1 MRCASPIRHVV
12 RIPARPARR
21 TKLLRDEDC
30 SLHDACR
37 HLDCATLPPRQG
49 CSSGD
54 CRISRHRAGPRRT
67 WPGDARWRARSA
79 VSRCNP
85 ASRNRNAVAAASHE
99 RDRPGRIGA
108 QAIAYTRQL
117 QAHGVQSIDVG
128 CMQVN
133 LMYHPDAF
141 QSLEEA
147 FDPGSNVRYAAKF
160 LNQLREK
167 ARNWETASAWYHSAN
182 PEEGAPYRD
191 KIVTLMATEAKG
203 TAPYEAIPVPTVTTS
218 PVAVSVRPG
227 MLSGHANIIMLPG
240 AATGTVLTRSN
251 AVVAGLNG
259 SPTGPMLLTGATS
272 VPGRGLDAYRL
283 QPVRVV
289 KLSIIVSR

>member
-1 MRCASPIRHVV
+1 MTRVGISIVQPY
-12 RIPARPARR
+12 RR
-21 TKLLRDEDC
+21 VKV
-30 SLHDACR
+30 
-37 HLDCATLPPRQG
+37 
-49 CSSGD
+49 
-54 CRISRHRAGPRRT
+54 
-67 WPGDARWRARSA
+67 A
-79 VSRCNP
+79 VL
-85 ASRNRNAVAAASHE
+85 AIAASLGIARGHAAPGQVMLGGE
-99 RDRPGRIGA
+99 PGLLCRGAIQQAEIGTQLPQHLMSAIALVESGRPDPVTGRVHPWPWTINAQGQGNFFETKA